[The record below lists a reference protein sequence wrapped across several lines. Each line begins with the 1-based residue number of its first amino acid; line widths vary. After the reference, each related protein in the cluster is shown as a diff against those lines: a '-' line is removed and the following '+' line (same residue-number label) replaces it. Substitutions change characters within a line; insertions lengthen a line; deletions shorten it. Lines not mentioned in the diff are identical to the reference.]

1 MDVNDKVLIR
11 SGINL
16 GKEQFGTVIDFDG
29 NMVQVHFD
37 LTGMIGSFYD
47 GELVVVEMAEFES
60 WACQFQQV
68 G

>member
-29 NMVQVHFD
+29 NLVQVHFD
-37 LTGMIGSFYD
+37 LSGMIGSYYREELMVVDGREFNEWASCYD
-47 GELVVVEMAEFES
+47 QGE
-60 WACQFQQV
+60 
-68 G
+68 